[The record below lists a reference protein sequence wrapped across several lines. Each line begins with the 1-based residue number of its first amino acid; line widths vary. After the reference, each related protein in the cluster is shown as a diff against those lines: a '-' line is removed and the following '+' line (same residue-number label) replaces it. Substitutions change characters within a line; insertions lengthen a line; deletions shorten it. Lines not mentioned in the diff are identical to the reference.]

1 MNDRRNFNNILA
13 LSKKLESERL
23 GRKLEEIM
31 QDEYELDAELQ
42 YKLKNGIYQFPNVM
56 QVQTGKQILTRVE
69 NQFSAKVHIYSM
81 SLYFHKH
88 EFIEMLY
95 VYRGSCKQFVETLD
109 NCIVLHEG
117 DLFML
122 NQNVTHALLQEDEN
136 SILIKIIVPTVW
148 ISYAFIQKLDHR
160 NALFDFFV
168 SAKSEC
174 KEYYHYLQFHNCV
187 GEAKTLIENITIEY
201 YSKQQHFEEAI
212 QNYLQLL
219 MIFIERENKE
229 YENFRYKLAHSSLQM
244 GKIIQYI
251 YDHSE
256 SVTLEELSQ
265 KFSFNK
271 SYLSR
276 IIKESCRINFQDLV
290 RKCKLEKA
298 SILLTNSD
306 LSIEKIAQMTGYQN
320 AAPIYK
326 SIKEKYGIS
335 PTEYRRLYGK
345 NKIDIFQS
353 K

>member
-1 MNDRRNFNNILA
+1 MDNRRNFNYILA
-13 LSKKLESERL
+13 LSKKLELERL
-23 GRKLEEIM
+23 DRELEEIM

-42 YKLKNGIYQFPNVM
+42 CKLKNGVYKFPNVM
-56 QVQTGKQILTRVE
+56 QVHTDKQILTRVE
-69 NQFSAKVHIYSM
+69 SKFSAKVHIYGTSP
-81 SLYFHKH
+81 YFHKH

-136 SILIKIIVPTVW
+136 SILIKIIVPTDW
-148 ISYAFIQKLDHR
+148 ISHRFIEKLDHR

-201 YSKQQHFEEAI
+201 YSKQQYFEEAI

-229 YENFRYKLAHSSLQM
+229 YENFRYKLAHSSLQI

-251 YDHSE
+251 YEHSE
-256 SVTLEELSQ
+256 SVTLEELS
-265 KFSFNK
+265 KAFSFNK

-276 IIKESCRINFQDLV
+276 IIKESCKANFQDLV
-290 RKCKLEKA
+290 RECKLEKA
-298 SILLTNSD
+298 SILLTNSNF
-306 LSIEKIAQMTGYQN
+306 SIEKIAQMSGYQN

-326 SIKEKYGIS
+326 NIKVKYGLS
-335 PTEYRRLYGK
+335 PAEYRKLYSK

>member
-1 MNDRRNFNNILA
+1 MNDRRNFNYILA

-23 GRKLEEIM
+23 NRELEEIM
-31 QDEYELDAELQ
+31 QDEYELDTELQ
-42 YKLKNGIYQFPNVM
+42 CKLKNGIYQFPNVV
-56 QVQTGKQILTRVE
+56 QVKTDKQILTRVQ
-69 NQFSAKVHIYSM
+69 NQFSAKVHIYRASP
-81 SLYFHKH
+81 YFHKH
-88 EFIEMLY
+88 EFIEILY
-95 VYRGSCKQFVETLD
+95 VYKGSCKQFVETLD

-122 NQNVTHALLQEDEN
+122 NQNVIHALLQEDEN
-136 SILIKIIVPTVW
+136 SILIKIIVPTGW
-148 ISYAFIQKLDHR
+148 ISHEFIQKLDHK

-168 SAKSEC
+168 SAKSEW
-174 KEYYHYLQFHNCV
+174 KEYYHYLQFHHCV
-187 GEAKTLIENITIEY
+187 GEAKTLVENITIEY

-251 YDHSE
+251 YEHSE
-256 SVTLEELSQ
+256 SVTLEELS
-265 KFSFNK
+265 KAFSFNK

-276 IIKESCRINFQDLV
+276 IIKENCKANFQDLV
-290 RKCKLEKA
+290 RKCRLEKVA
-298 SILLTNSD
+298 ILLTNSN
-306 LSIEKIAQMTGYQN
+306 LSIEEIAQMSGYQN

-326 SIKEKYGIS
+326 GIKEKYGIS
-335 PTEYRRLYGK
+335 PTEYRKLSSK
-345 NKIDIFQS
+345 DKIDIFQN